1 MQASWARLEAGLYVA
16 EDDPTAA
23 QWSER
28 LGQQMYAMA
37 VETDRFKISI
47 IFHQVRQRKLS
58 DKARVVGQVLIP
70 LD

>member
-1 MQASWARLEAGLYVA
+1 
-16 EDDPTAA
+16 
-23 QWSER
+23 
-28 LGQQMYAMA
+28 MYAMA